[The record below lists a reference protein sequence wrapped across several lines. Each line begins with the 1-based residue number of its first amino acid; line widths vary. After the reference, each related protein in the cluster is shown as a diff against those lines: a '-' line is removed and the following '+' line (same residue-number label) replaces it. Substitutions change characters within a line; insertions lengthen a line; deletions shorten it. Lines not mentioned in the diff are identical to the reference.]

1 MARRAKV
8 RVVLIGCERKLSD
21 ALQKRLPANDYKV
34 RAISGTRNAI
44 ASARNARPHIAL
56 LGLPRPGWDGAAP
69 VEALRAADRDV
80 SVIALTKRP
89 SVAAAVDAMK
99 AEAYDYLPKPF
110 KVERVLE
117 VIDKA
122 ARERGLVR
130 DPEEQFNAILGER
143 IRGARQGLS
152 LTLREI
158 ANQSGV
164 TVSLV
169 SQIELGV
176 STPSLWTL
184 RKLANAIEVKLS
196 RLLDGL

>member
-8 RVVLIGCERKLSD
+8 RVVLVGCEQKLSD
-21 ALQKRLPANDYKV
+21 ALHERLPANDYKV

-44 ASARNARPHIAL
+44 ASARKARPHIAL
-56 LGLPRPGWDGAAP
+56 LGLPLPGWDGAAP

-80 SVIALTKRP
+80 SVIALTKKP
-89 SVAAAVDAMK
+89 SVQAAVDAMK
-99 AEAYDYLPKPF
+99 AEAYDYILKPF

-117 VIDKA
+117 VIDRA
-122 ARERGLVR
+122 ARTRGLVR

-143 IRGARQGLS
+143 IRGARQGLG

-158 ANQSGV
+158 ANPSGV

-184 RKLANAIEVKLS
+184 RKIANAIEVKLS
-196 RLLDGL
+196 RLLEGL